1 MSEVYDAFTEG
12 VAYGGMRTRND
23 VRILLCYILKSL
35 DGRVLI
41 FAAGYPAPKTEL
53 DSNLIHYRRIEI
65 IGTYNCGLK
74 EFEIAAQLLN
84 TGAVDVKPMCEPETF
99 PLDRIQD
106 AFAAAATPGKFR
118 VHVEIPE

>member
-1 MSEVYDAFTEG
+1 MKIIIIRHGDPDYVHDSLTPRGDKEA
-12 VAYGGMRTRND
+12 R
-23 VRILLCYILKSL
+23 LL
-35 DGRVLI
+35 
-41 FAAGYPAPKTEL
+41 A
-53 DSNLIHYRRIEI
+53 EI

-106 AFAAAATPGKFR
+106 AFAAAATPGMFR
-118 VHVEIPE
+118 VHVDIPE